1 MKQMIRGFA
10 VGLFTAAGIMLVVY
24 YFSNGS
30 ETALAD
36 MPIEDVASEMKDQG
50 YRVLTEKEYISLSM
64 TGEAPKE
71 TTEVAAET
79 EQKPEKEAEKET
91 KEETTTKSEEKDPST
106 NTSTDKKTE
115 EDTNKK
121 EESVKSY
128 TLTIKAGM
136 PSSEISNA
144 LEANG
149 IIANSDEFIAFLED
163 KGYALRIQLGD
174 FKLTSDMSHYEI
186 AEALTR

>member
-1 MKQMIRGFA
+1 MKQTLRGFA
-10 VGLFTAAGIMLVVY
+10 VGLFTAAAIMLVVE

-30 ETALAD
+30 EESLSD
-36 MPIEDVASEMKDQG
+36 MPIEDVVSQMADQG

-71 TTEVAAET
+71 KTEVASESNQKT
-79 EQKPEKEAEKET
+79 EKDTDKDT
-91 KEETTTKSEEKDPST
+91 KQDTTKKSEEDSS
-106 NTSTDKKTE
+106 NSATDKKAK
-115 EDTNKK
+115 EDSTKK
-121 EESVKSY
+121 EEVKSY
-128 TLTIKAGM
+128 TLTIKSGM

-149 IIANSDEFIAFLED
+149 IINNSDEFIAYLED
-163 KGYALRIQLGD
+163 EGYAVRIQLGD

-186 AEALTR
+186 AEALTK